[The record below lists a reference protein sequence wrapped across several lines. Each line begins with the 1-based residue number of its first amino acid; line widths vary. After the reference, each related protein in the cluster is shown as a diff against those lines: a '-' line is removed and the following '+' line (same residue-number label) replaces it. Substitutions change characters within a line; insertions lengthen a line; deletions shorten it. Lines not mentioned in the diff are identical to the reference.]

1 MQTTETVISQYRN
14 RLVLTDE
21 EIEKNRAV
29 YSNLYNLSYADVFN
43 KVILNPIRE
52 VWFRARFI
60 NLEPFP
66 TRTENDSPLI
76 FAANHSGMAFPW
88 DAIAFISKIIERG
101 QNTIDNIRALISPLL
116 TKFPYMC
123 PFMIDGLWWKAG
135 CINATFLN
143 FETGMKLNLSN
154 ILIFP
159 EGLEGIGK
167 GFDKRY
173 KLQPFKTSFL
183 RMSIRYKT
191 DIIPI
196 LTVNGEYNNPLAYN
210 IKKITR
216 KGRNFGLP
224 FFPFGPIIFLAI
236 FQPWIFYISLPSR
249 LTFVLGKRI
258 KAYEMIDKPYE
269 DITQKDLKDIGEKIR
284 QIMQRNLNEAVEKY
298 GDKFY
303 DIKGLIKAMWK
314 NRKNFF
320 RYFPAFWPCTM
331 TYFDVN
337 YSQEKGQESL
347 KLTLNKCLKTIA
359 KRPILLAMYLPILG
373 WPIIAL
379 HNTII
384 MRRRKK
390 KQQNKIQ

>member
-1 MQTTETVISQYRN
+1 MQTIETVTNKSRN

-21 EIEKNRAV
+21 ELEQNRSV
-29 YSNLYNLSYADVFN
+29 YSNYYNLSYADVFN
-43 KVILNPIRE
+43 KVILKPIRE
-52 VWFRARFI
+52 VWFRAKFI
-60 NLEPFP
+60 NFEPFP
-66 TRTENDSPLI
+66 ARTNQSTPLI
-76 FAANHSGMAFPW
+76 YAANHSGMAFPW
-88 DAIAFISKIIERG
+88 DAIAFISKMIEKG
-101 QNTIDNIRALISPLL
+101 QNTIDSIRALISPLL

-173 KLQPFKTSFL
+173 NLQPFKTSFL

-191 DIIPI
+191 DIIPV
-196 LTVNGEYNNPLAYN
+196 LTINGEYNNPLAYN
-210 IKKITR
+210 IKKIT
-216 KGRNFGLP
+216 KKSRNIGLP
-224 FFPFGPIIFLAI
+224 FFPMGPVIFLAI

-249 LTFVLGKRI
+249 LTFVLGERI

-269 DITQKDLKDIGEKIR
+269 EITQKDLKILSEKIR
-284 QIMQRNLNEAVEKY
+284 QIMQQNLEESVEKY
-298 GDKFY
+298 GKKYY
-303 DIKGLIKAMWK
+303 DIKGLLKAMWK
-314 NRKNFF
+314 NRRYFF
-320 RYFPAFWPCTM
+320 RYFPAFWPCVM

-337 YSQEKGQESL
+337 YSEKIGEQSV
-347 KLTLNKCLKTIA
+347 KFSVKKCIKTLI

-379 HNTII
+379 RSTII
-384 MRRRKK
+384 MRKRRK
-390 KQQNKIQ
+390 QNEKTK